1 MSESGRLFVR
11 NLSYTCTE
19 ENLQDLFKKYGP
31 LSEVNLPVDK
41 NTNKATGFG
50 FVTFMMPEHSIK
62 ALSELDGKIFQ
73 GRLLHL
79 LPGRAQKSREIRES
93 SGLFVY
99 FNFETLKI
107 VSKLENNIF
116 YVMLDLKNI
125 IFS

>member
-19 ENLQDLFKKYGP
+19 EDLQDLFKKYGP
-31 LSEVNLPVDK
+31 LSEINLPVDK

-93 SGLFVY
+93 SGLSAS
-99 FNFETLKI
+99 TLKI
-107 VSKLENNIF
+107 VLKLENNIF
-116 YVMLDLKNI
+116 FVMLVLKNI
-125 IFS
+125 FS